1 MLNLTDRD
9 DIAAKPTM
17 SAYLRPECRKAAQDW
32 IRELY
37 GSQDSGQNAVARA
50 LRQEN
55 ARRTL
60 VNLRTGWT
68 RPTRAG

>member
-1 MLNLTDRD
+1 MPPNFSEDTARHVANDYVD
-9 DIAAKPTM
+9 KNCGP
-17 SAYLRPECRKAAQDW
+17 AAQGW
-32 IRELY
+32 IRQLY